1 MDQEVSQAAS
11 ATTPLQIERGF
22 LLRILGTLSQSRSIN
37 EYLEQLVEHVK
48 DYAKCGC
55 VGIRLLDASGGIPY
69 AAYTGFSRKF
79 YESESPLSIKCDQCM
94 CINVIQQNT
103 DPKHPF
109 YTDGGS
115 FHSGG
120 TTKMLA
126 ATPTEEKGATRNVCN
141 AYGYETVALVPM
153 KHKSN
158 VLGLIHLAD
167 KREHQISKEKVHLLE
182 EVAKYIG
189 EALHTFI
196 AERERERLL
205 TQVGYERQ
213 RCENLAGDLKKER
226 DILEVIMENTKAH
239 LAYLDTKFNF
249 IAVNSI
255 YAESSGHTASELIGR
270 NHFKLFPNKENQA
283 IFEQVRDSGQPV
295 DFRDKPFEF
304 KDQPWRGVTYW
315 DWTLHPIKGA
325 SGKVIGLVLSL
336 VDTTLR
342 KKTEEELRNNRDF
355 LEKLN
360 DSLVDAIFTLRLP
373 GRVIEYANRSVE
385 AIFGYKP
392 EECIN
397 QTTQIFYPSEDEYSN
412 FGDKLRDAIGRNRNV
427 LIVEQLLKRK
437 NGDVFPAE
445 TTFTFYKEKGIV
457 NRVMVIVR
465 DITQRKQADEELR
478 RERDKAQK
486 YLDVAGVMLVLIGTD
501 QKVDLINRRGC
512 QILGYKREEDVL
524 GRNWFDNFLPKRVR
538 GEVKEIFDKLV
549 AEEVELVE
557 HYENPVLTRDGRERT
572 IAWHNTVLRDESG
585 KITALLSSGEDI
597 TERKQTDDNLR
608 RALDVARQRQIEIS
622 ALLEGSRA
630 VLAHRHFPEAARHIF
645 TACKNLV
652 GATAGYIALLSKDEA
667 ENEIAFLDSGGLACN
682 VDPSLPMPLRG
693 MRAKTFKDGRAI
705 YNNEFA
711 SSKWAKYLP
720 PGHVTLEN
728 ALFAPLNIEGK
739 TVGLL
744 GLGNKPN
751 DFTENDAHMA
761 TAFGELAAVALYNS
775 RILESLESSEER
787 FRSVVETAKDAIVNV
802 DEDGRIVSW
811 NRGAEKMFGYGTEE
825 IIGQPATLIVPQRSH
840 QEHLAGFNSFRPVV
854 ADSTPVPSE
863 GIGLHKDGSEFPLEL
878 SLASWKTKEGNF
890 FTAIMRDITERKK
903 LDQLKDELSGLVSH
917 ELRTPLTVIIGA
929 VNTVL
934 SEEDLLSAQE
944 KRQLLNDAAAEAESL
959 SHLLGNLLELSR
971 VRAEQLVLHT
981 EPVNTRVI
989 VQKVIDN
996 ISKQTTPNRFSLDF
1010 PKGLP
1015 PAYADPLRLERI
1027 LYNLLDNAIKY
1038 SPPKSDIR
1046 ISAKTK
1052 GGHLVISVKDQGEGI
1067 SAEDQSRL
1075 FAPFQRLENA
1085 GAKGIGLGLL
1095 VCRRLVEAHGGRIW
1109 VESRPGRGSTF
1120 LFTIPPKA

>member
-1 MDQEVSQAAS
+1 
-11 ATTPLQIERGF
+11 
-22 LLRILGTLSQSRSIN
+22 
-37 EYLEQLVEHVK
+37 
-48 DYAKCGC
+48 
-55 VGIRLLDASGGIPY
+55 
-69 AAYTGFSRKF
+69 
-79 YESESPLSIKCDQCM
+79 
-94 CINVIQQNT
+94 
-103 DPKHPF
+103 
-109 YTDGGS
+109 
-115 FHSGG
+115 
-120 TTKMLA
+120 
-126 ATPTEEKGATRNVCN
+126 
-141 AYGYETVALVPM
+141 
-153 KHKSN
+153 
-158 VLGLIHLAD
+158 
-167 KREHQISKEKVHLLE
+167 
-182 EVAKYIG
+182 
-189 EALHTFI
+189 
-196 AERERERLL
+196 
-205 TQVGYERQ
+205 
-213 RCENLAGDLKKER
+213 
-226 DILEVIMENTKAH
+226 MENTKAH

-255 YAESSGHTASELIGR
+255 YAEGSGHTISELIGR
-270 NHFKLFPNKENQA
+270 NHFKLFPDKENQA
-283 IFEQVRDSGQPV
+283 IFEQVRDSGKAV
-295 DFRDKPFEF
+295 EFRDKPFEF
-304 KDQPWRGVTYW
+304 KGQPWRSVTYW
-315 DWTLHPIKGA
+315 DWTLNPIKGA

-342 KKTEEELRNNRDF
+342 KITEEELRNNRDF

-360 DSLVDAIFTLRLP
+360 DTLVDAIFTLRLP

-385 AIFGYKP
+385 AIFGYRP

-397 QTTQIFYPSEDEYSN
+397 QTTQMFYPSRDEFNN
-412 FGDKLRDAIGRNRNV
+412 FGDKLRDAIGRNKNV
-427 LIVEQLLKRK
+427 LIVEQLLQKK

-465 DITQRKQADEELR
+465 DITQRKRAEHDLGERFKELACLYGVSQLVARSGISLDGVLQGTVDLIPPGWQYPEITCARITFDDKEYKTGKFRATVWKQSSDIKVKGKTRGSLEVYYLEEKPKIYEGPFLKEERALIEGLSTTLSEMAERKRAEEELR
-478 RERDKAQK
+478 QERDKAQK

-501 QKVDLINRRGC
+501 HKVDLINKRGC

-538 GEVKEIFDKLV
+538 REVKKVFNKLM
-549 AEEVELVE
+549 AGEVELME
-557 HYENPVLTRDGRERT
+557 HYENPILTRDGRERT
-572 IAWHNTVLRDESG
+572 IAWHNSVLRDESG
-585 KITALLSSGEDI
+585 KITALLSSGDDI
-597 TERKQTDDNLR
+597 TERKQTDDNLC

-630 VLAHRHFPEAARHIF
+630 VLAHRHFPEAAQDIF

-652 GATAGYIALLSKDEA
+652 GATAGYIALLSKDEV
-667 ENEIAFLDSGGLACN
+667 ENEIVFLDSGGLACN

-693 MRAKTFKDGRAI
+693 MRAKAFKSGRAI

-720 PGHVTLEN
+720 PGHVTLGN
-728 ALFAPLNIEGK
+728 ALFAPLNIKGK

-744 GLGNKPN
+744 GLGNKPGGFN
-751 DFTENDAHMA
+751 ENDARIA

-775 RILESLESSEER
+775 SILESLENSEER

-802 DEDGRIVSW
+802 DEGGRIVSW
-811 NRGAEKMFGYGTEE
+811 NRGAENMFGYSAGKA
-825 IIGQPATLIVPQRSH
+825 IGQPATLIIPQQSH
-840 QEHLAGFNSFRPVV
+840 QEHLAGFNSFH
-854 ADSTPVPSE
+854 AEGTGSAPVPSE

-981 EPVNTRVI
+981 EPVNTKMI

-1010 PKGLP
+1010 PQGLP
-1015 PAYADPLRLERI
+1015 PAYADSLRLERI

-1052 GGHLVISVKDQGEGI
+1052 GEHLVIGIQDQGEGI
-1067 SAEDQSRL
+1067 SMEDQSRL

-1120 LFTIPPKA
+1120 LFTIPLKA